1 MEEEMKYVDNDKTYV
16 ISPVVL
22 DELKSMQSE
31 NRKIVWIFITMW
43 FVTSI
48 VVFLLC
54 LRLDRLDAFS
64 YLMRGCGC

>member
-31 NRKIVWIFITMW
+31 NRKIVWIFISMW
-43 FVTSI
+43 VVTAI
-48 VVFLLC
+48 IGFLLF
-54 LRLDRLDAFS
+54 LRLDKLDAFS